1 VVIAPPTEDG
11 EEKQWHVEGKHER
24 RARRYRRGRLRP
36 PVVACYSR
44 SAQGRAFRSERAVL
58 VGAPGRAASSCEL
71 VLSLVHPAPLL
82 PPFFVVFAP
91 AVLASPPP
99 LLVGLLRAGG
109 WICLVCT
116 SGRGCFLKLM
126 FGAGFPLLFAPE
138 ARAPHRYSGLLSRL
152 EDASSGLILSRFVI
166 SFKLLLVVLPG
177 DSWSSRLPIGFSAS
191 RFPPGMLGSTSTIP
205 DASLVLNSK
214 LSSTCGTRVD
224 QIGTMSSNYS
234 FRRRMPTGGLS
245 RAGKN
250 LIR

>member
-1 VVIAPPTEDG
+1 MV
-11 EEKQWHVEGKHER
+11 
-24 RARRYRRGRLRP
+24 
-36 PVVACYSR
+36 
-44 SAQGRAFRSERAVL
+44 
-58 VGAPGRAASSCEL
+58 
-71 VLSLVHPAPLL
+71 PL
-82 PPFFVVFAP
+82 FFVDFAP
-91 AVLASPPP
+91 VVLASLP
-99 LLVGLLRAGG
+99 LFSLGLLRAGG
-109 WICLVCT
+109 WICLVWT
-116 SGRGCFLKLM
+116 FGRGCFLKLM

-138 ARAPHRYSGLLSRL
+138 ARAPHRHSGLLSRL
-152 EDASSGLILSRFVI
+152 EDASSGLILSRLVI

-191 RFPPGMLGSTSTIP
+191 RFPPGMLGFTSTTP
-205 DASLVLNSK
+205 DALFVLNSK